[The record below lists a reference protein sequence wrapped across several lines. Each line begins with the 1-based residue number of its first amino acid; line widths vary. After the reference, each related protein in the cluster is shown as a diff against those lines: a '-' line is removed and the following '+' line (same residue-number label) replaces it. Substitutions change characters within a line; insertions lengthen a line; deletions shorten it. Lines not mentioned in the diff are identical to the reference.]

1 MKIVKGKQT
10 KPQRVVIYGVESVGK
25 STFAANFPAP
35 LFLDVEGGTAH
46 LDTTRA
52 EIGSAVE
59 LDEALAACKGNEYK
73 TIIIDSADWAERLVL
88 EYMLATD
95 KKKSVEDY
103 GYGKGFVMLA
113 EKFARL
119 LGVADQLIAAGKHV
133 VFIGHSKV
141 QRVEPPDLMSAYD
154 RFELKLTKQSAPLL
168 KEWADELWFFKFKTK
183 TVESESGR
191 SKGIGGKER
200 VILTTHSAAYDAKT
214 RSGLAEELPMT
225 WESVAHLFVAATP
238 KIDAAVIKDVPAWQ
252 FEIERSRDDVDA
264 FLRAK
269 GMIKADESWRYAGD
283 KALARIEADPA
294 AFLAKVREWKGAQ

>member
-1 MKIVKGKQT
+1 VVCEALPGIHFEVKRTEKGNPYDWVAQAD
-10 KPQRVVIYGVESVGK
+10 VESVGK

-88 EYMLATD
+88 EHMLATD

-133 VFIGHSKV
+133 VFIAHSKF
-141 QRVEPPDLMSAYD
+141 SA
-154 RFELKLTKQSAPLL
+154 S
-168 KEWADELWFFKFKTK
+168 
-183 TVESESGR
+183 
-191 SKGIGGKER
+191 
-200 VILTTHSAAYDAKT
+200 
-214 RSGLAEELPMT
+214 
-225 WESVAHLFVAATP
+225 
-238 KIDAAVIKDVPAWQ
+238 
-252 FEIERSRDDVDA
+252 SRPISC
-264 FLRAK
+264 RHT
-269 GMIKADESWRYAGD
+269 I
-283 KALARIEADPA
+283 ALS
-294 AFLAKVREWKGAQ
+294 